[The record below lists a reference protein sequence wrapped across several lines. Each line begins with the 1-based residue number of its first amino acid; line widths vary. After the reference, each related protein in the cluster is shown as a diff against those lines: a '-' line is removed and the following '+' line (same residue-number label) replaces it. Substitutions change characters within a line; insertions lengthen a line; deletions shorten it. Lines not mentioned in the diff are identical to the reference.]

1 MDWHTNFRAV
11 GRRSNGTDDSCN
23 KAVAVRQLQK
33 ETIGVETIET
43 IGVACPDHGKTNQ
56 ELSHLC
62 GYIEFALYHDDLTK
76 EEYNDLLTLER
87 RFLAAL

>member
-1 MDWHTNFRAV
+1 M
-11 GRRSNGTDDSCN
+11 
-23 KAVAVRQLQK
+23 AVRVLVLYL
-33 ETIGVETIET
+33 GVS
-43 IGVACPDHGKTNQ
+43 CPDHGKTNQ